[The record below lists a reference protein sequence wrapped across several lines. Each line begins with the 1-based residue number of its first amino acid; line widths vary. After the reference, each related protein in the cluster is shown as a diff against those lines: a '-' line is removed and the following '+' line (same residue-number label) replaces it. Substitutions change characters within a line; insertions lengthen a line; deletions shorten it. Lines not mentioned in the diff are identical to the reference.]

1 MKGFN
6 RWLSEFQAVAPL
18 YAGLDRLTCFRPYE
32 MGGKIALPPL
42 DPAELTA
49 AVPPDWRQ
57 RFAAFVGYLI
67 ANNRDEGHGHNLV
80 EAWALAGLAAD
91 GPKVYRPTRDECLAL
106 AQVEMNVP
114 WPLYRQPFD
123 TVAVA
128 LPDDLYT
135 APLSADVGTPVAVVS
150 RLDVARRV
158 VSLAAVGLTADG
170 EAGNHLTGQYVW
182 ADGSEQPIESHIGRL
197 TGYYGD
203 LSDDEEAAQVRL
215 IRVAV
220 NACLL
225 LTQYGHRSLGKANPG
240 YAARLEAS
248 LRKKGLPESVRRANR
263 AALHALPELIGF
275 DQHVRVYD
283 HAGEPH
289 GGGGERGEVR
299 PHWRRGHWANVACG
313 TGRAER
319 RLVFRRP
326 VLVHADR
333 FAGSPADT
341 RVTLTTA
348 R

>member
-1 MKGFN
+1 MKGLN
-6 RWLSEFQAVAPL
+6 RWLNTFQKVAPL
-18 YAGLDRLTCFRPYE
+18 YAALGRLSGLSPREVGGRIGFPQQPESEVWAARPEGVSADDWAWFVRSLADR
-32 MGGKIALPPL
+32 
-42 DPAELTA
+42 PADDLNIT
-49 AVPPDWRQ
+49 
-57 RFAAFVGYLI
+57 LI
-67 ANNRDEGHGHNLV
+67 ES
-80 EAWALAGLAAD
+80 WALSGLAAS
-91 GPKVYRPTRDECLAL
+91 GPRVYRPTAEEFLAL
-106 AQVEMNVP
+106 AQIETNVP
-114 WPLYRQPFD
+114 WPAYRQPFD
-123 TVAVA
+123 TFLVAYPDA
-128 LPDDLYT
+128 LSDRRV
-135 APLSADVGTPVAVVS
+135 SADVGVPAAILGRLDADRRVMAVALISGDSFGGGNNLVS
-150 RLDVARRV
+150 RFAWPDGYEVPIEEHVRRLPVDHARV
-158 VSLAAVGLTADG
+158 TAD
-170 EAGNHLTGQYVW
+170 E
-182 ADGSEQPIESHIGRL
+182 
-197 TGYYGD
+197 
-203 LSDDEEAAQVRL
+203 DEESDRAVRVL
-215 IRVAV
+215 V

-225 LTQYGHRSLGKANPG
+225 LTQYGHRSLGKSNPE